1 MALKIESVGA
11 QTAPLSFSYSWRD
24 VVLYALGVGARL
36 PGELDF
42 LWEGR
47 GPRVLPTY
55 AVIPAYPAVAALFD
69 AVGGDYLGVVH
80 GGQSIRLHRPFP
92 PESTLTTIGRVAGIY
107 DLKRLAIAVF
117 STETRDA
124 SGALLSET
132 EWQILY
138 RFDGGFGGPPPPK
151 RDDVRPPKRNPD
163 WTVTLTTTREQAALY
178 RLSGDLNPLHI
189 DPAVGEK
196 AGFGGPILHGLCTY
210 GFVARAVIAQ
220 EASEGGSP
228 DPTRLRA
235 LSGSFKKP
243 VWPGDALVVDGFR
256 EEGRVL
262 LRAARAIEPDE
273 PVFTGAA
280 RLGAA

>member
-1 MALKIESVGA
+1 MPLKLESVGA
-11 QTAPLSFSYSWRD
+11 QTAPLSFTYTWRD
-24 VVLYALGVGARL
+24 AVLYALGVGASL

-47 GPRVLPTY
+47 GPRVLPSF

-92 PESTLTTIGRVAGIY
+92 PESTLTTIGRVAGVY

-117 STETRDA
+117 ATETRDL
-124 SGALLSET
+124 SGELLCET
-132 EWQILY
+132 EWQIFY

-151 RDDVRPPKRNPD
+151 RDDGRPPKRAPD
-163 WTVTLTTTREQAALY
+163 WTATMATTREQAALY

-196 AGFGGPILHGLCTY
+196 VGFGGPILHGLCTF
-210 GFVARAVIAQ
+210 GLVTRAVLAR
-220 EASEGGSP
+220 EASAEGAA
-228 DPTRLRA
+228 DPGRLRA

-243 VWPGDALVVDGFR
+243 VWPGDALVIEGFR

-262 LRAARAIEPDE
+262 LRAARTAEPGE
-273 PVFTGAA
+273 PVFTGWAQV
-280 RLGAA
+280 